1 MKLLCKILGHR
12 KYPVFSVEIKSSM
25 VFSSHSQARSICK
38 CSRCGRWVVPVAVYE
53 AIIEGHGVQ
62 RLNDFMEIVNRTPLP
77 SPDQVKA
84 AIEALI

>member
-12 KYPVFSVEIKSSM
+12 EYPVLSVGIKNSM
-25 VFSSHSQARSICK
+25 VFSSHSQAHSICK

-53 AIIEGHGVQ
+53 AIAEGHGVQ
-62 RLNDFMEIVNRTPLP
+62 RLNDFVEFVNQTPSP